1 MASARLVCPFDGRVV
16 VDGAEP
22 TPGTCPGCR
31 ARYAGGGTTPPEAVE
46 RALAHWSLRGHDA
59 AAVARRL
66 FDVEPGP
73 DPEPALAITSDS
85 REGFYLWWL
94 FSRGEAGPALTRLMR
109 DAPA

>member
-1 MASARLVCPFDGRVV
+1 MASARLVCPFDGVVV

-22 TPGTCPGCR
+22 APGLCPGCG
-31 ARYAGGGTTPPEAVE
+31 ARYAGGGTTPPAAVE
-46 RALAHWSLRGHDA
+46 GALAHWGLGGHDA

-73 DPEPALAITSDS
+73 EPEPALAITSDS

-94 FSRGEAGPALTRLMR
+94 FSRGEAGLALTRLMGGE
-109 DAPA
+109 PA